1 VHIEL
6 TDHLR
11 CPEDHAEAFLV
22 LLPEQMDGRR
32 VVAGHLGCPA
42 CGWNTAWRDGI
53 PDFGSGAR
61 SSGSPPCDATAVL
74 ALLGVVG
81 SGGWLALAGSA
92 GAIATSLAAL
102 LPGVNLVAVNP
113 PPSVEPSDA
122 ISVIVSGTWPI
133 KAHAMRGVVL
143 GGDADDLRDA
153 AVQSVLPGLRAV
165 GFGEPPQGSPGVDV
179 IGVVE
184 GLWVVRRR

>member
-1 VHIEL
+1 MHIEL

-11 CPEDHAEAFLV
+11 CPQDHAEAFLV
-22 LLPEQMDGRR
+22 LLPEQMEGRR

-42 CGWNTAWRDGI
+42 CGWNTAWSDGI
-53 PDFGSGAR
+53 PDFGSGER
-61 SSGSPPCDATAVL
+61 SSGLPPCDATSVV

-81 SGGWLALAGSA
+81 PGGWLALAGSA
-92 GAIATSLAAL
+92 GEMATSLSAL
-102 LPGVNLVAVNP
+102 LPGVSLVAVNP
-113 PPSVEPSDA
+113 PSDVESADA
-122 ISVIVSGTWPI
+122 VSVIVSGRWPI

-143 GGDADDLRDA
+143 GSDADDWRDA

-165 GFGEPPQGSPGVDV
+165 GFGEPPQESPGVEL
-179 IGVVE
+179 IGVAE